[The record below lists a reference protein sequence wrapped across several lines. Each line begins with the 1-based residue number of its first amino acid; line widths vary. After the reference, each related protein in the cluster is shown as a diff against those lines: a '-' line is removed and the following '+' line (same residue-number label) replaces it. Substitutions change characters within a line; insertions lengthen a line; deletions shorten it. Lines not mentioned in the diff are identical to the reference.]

1 MAFASAG
8 SPQNPETLYF
18 RIFSWDLLILQAL
31 APVMPL
37 LTTLHKEGSPS
48 LTNFLG
54 QYLNS
59 LHGT

>member
-31 APVMPL
+31 APEPAFPVH
-37 LTTLHKEGSPS
+37 LTMSS
-48 LTNFLG
+48 
-54 QYLNS
+54 
-59 LHGT
+59 